1 MHFDLELIL
10 VIGSLI
16 TGVVWLLDKYWLREK
31 RQQTVVTAVTDNSVV
46 DAEMSDDDLIKEPWY
61 VEYSR
66 SFFPVLFIV
75 LLLRTFVAE
84 PFHIPSGSM
93 RPNLL
98 VGDFILVNKFAY
110 GLRLP
115 VLHTKILSLGEPERG
130 DAIVF
135 RFPPDPRKD
144 YIKRLIG
151 MPGDKIIYRN
161 KQLYINGKK
170 LSLQQLGPYQAK
182 NNGLED
188 LNALEWSED
197 LLGLEHKIL
206 INPSRLNIMAEGEYH
221 VPQGHYF
228 VMGDNRD
235 NSSDSRIWGFVPEEN
250 LVGRAMVIWMN
261 WNFSAGSVDF
271 GRVGTVIH

>member
-1 MHFDLELIL
+1 MHFDLEMAL
-10 VIGSLI
+10 VIGSLV
-16 TGVVWLLDKYWLREK
+16 TGVIWLLDKYWLREK
-31 RQQTVVTAVTDNSVV
+31 RQRAVLAASTGSSVASAEVEVAQTA
-46 DAEMSDDDLIKEPWY
+46 KEPWY

-115 VLHTKILSLGEPERG
+115 VLHTKILDLGEPERG

-151 MPGDKIIYRN
+151 MPGDHIKYRN
-161 KQLYINGKK
+161 KRLYINGE
-170 LSLQQLGPYQAK
+170 LIPVTRIGPYQPQG
-182 NNGLED
+182 NGNED
-188 LNALEWSED
+188 LDAEVWNEN

-206 INPSRLNIMAEGEYH
+206 INPTRPNLRAEGEFL
-221 VPQGHYF
+221 VPEGHYF

-235 NSSDSRIWGFVPEEN
+235 NSFDSRFWGFVPEEN
-250 LVGRAMVIWMN
+250 LVGKAMVIWMN
-261 WNFSAGSVDF
+261 WNFSEGSVNL
-271 GRVGTVIH
+271 GRIGTVIH

>member
-1 MHFDLELIL
+1 MHFDLELVL
-10 VIGSLI
+10 VIGSLV
-16 TGVVWLLDKYWLREK
+16 TGIIWLLDKYWLREK
-31 RQQTVVTAVTDNSVV
+31 RLETVLAGATEVSASGAEVRIKETA
-46 DAEMSDDDLIKEPWY
+46 KEPWY

-115 VLHTKILSLGEPERG
+115 VLHTKILDLGEPERG

-135 RFPPDPRKD
+135 RFPPDPKKD

-151 MPGDKIIYRN
+151 MPGDHIKYRN
-161 KQLYINGKK
+161 KQLFINGELIPATKI
-170 LSLQQLGPYQAK
+170 GPYQPK
-182 NNGLED
+182 TNGTED
-188 LNALEWSED
+188 VNAFVWNEN

-206 INPSRLNIMAEGEYH
+206 INPTRLNLMAEGEFI
-221 VPQGHYF
+221 VPDGHYF

-235 NSSDSRIWGFVPEEN
+235 NSFDSRFWGFVPEQN
-250 LVGRAMVIWMN
+250 LVGKAMVIWMN
-261 WNFSAGSVDF
+261 WNFGEGSVNF
-271 GRVGTVIH
+271 SRVGTVIH

>member
-10 VIGSLI
+10 VIGSLV
-16 TGVVWLLDKYWLREK
+16 TGAVWLLDKYWLREK
-31 RQQTVVTAVTDNSVV
+31 RQETILTAVADNSVV
-46 DAEMSDDDLIKEPWY
+46 DAELTENDPVKEPWY

-151 MPGDKIIYRN
+151 MPGDTITYKN

-170 LSLQQLGPYQAK
+170 LSMQQLGPYQPK
-182 NNGLED
+182 TNGLED
-188 LNALEWSED
+188 LNAYVWEED
-197 LLGLEHKIL
+197 LLGLKHKIM
-206 INPSRLNIMAEGEYH
+206 INPSRLNLMAEGEYS
-221 VPQGHYF
+221 VPKGHYF

-235 NSSDSRIWGFVPEEN
+235 NSSDSRIWGFVPEEH
-250 LVGRAMVIWMN
+250 LVGRAMFIWMN
-261 WNFSAGSVDF
+261 FNFRERSVDF
-271 GRVGTVIH
+271 DRVGTVIH

>member
-1 MHFDLELIL
+1 LIHFDLELVL
-10 VIGSLI
+10 VIGSLL
-16 TGVVWLLDKYWLREK
+16 TGLVWLAEILWLRPK
-31 RQQTVVTAVTDNSVV
+31 RALAAGIVEAGQGRFSVE
-46 DAEMSDDDLIKEPWY
+46 AAGMPKEPWY

-75 LLLRTFVAE
+75 LLLRTFLVE

-115 VLHTKILSLGEPERG
+115 VLHTKILDLGEPERG
-130 DAIVF
+130 DSVVF
-135 RFPPDPRKD
+135 RFPPDPSKD

-151 MPGDKIIYRN
+151 LPGDTVTYKN
-161 KQLYINGKK
+161 KQLFINGSEVA
-170 LSLQQLGPYQAK
+170 LSPIGPYQ
-182 NNGLED
+182 LEGQD
-188 LNALEWSED
+188 QED
-197 LLGLEHKIL
+197 QHAMVLDENLLGLQHRIL
-206 INPSRLNIMAEGEYH
+206 INPTRMNLMAEGQFV

-235 NSSDSRIWGFVPEEN
+235 NSYDSRFWGFVPEKN
-250 LVGRAMVIWMN
+250 LVGRAMFIWMN

-271 GRVGTVIH
+271 SRVGTVIH

>member
-1 MHFDLELIL
+1 MHFDLELVL

-16 TGVVWLLDKYWLREK
+16 TAVVWLLDKYWLREK
-31 RQQTVVTAVTDNSVV
+31 RQETIIAGATETSSSAAKVKIQETA
-46 DAEMSDDDLIKEPWY
+46 KEPWY

-115 VLHTKILSLGEPERG
+115 VLHTKIVSLGEPERG

-135 RFPPDPRKD
+135 RFLLNRK
-144 YIKRLIG
+144 
-151 MPGDKIIYRN
+151 KITSN
-161 KQLYINGKK
+161 
-170 LSLQQLGPYQAK
+170 
-182 NNGLED
+182 D
-188 LNALEWSED
+188 
-197 LLGLEHKIL
+197 
-206 INPSRLNIMAEGEYH
+206 
-221 VPQGHYF
+221 
-228 VMGDNRD
+228 
-235 NSSDSRIWGFVPEEN
+235 
-250 LVGRAMVIWMN
+250 
-261 WNFSAGSVDF
+261 
-271 GRVGTVIH
+271 